1 MKQSQ
6 NPEVEGQGA
15 MKTGYSFNNMA
26 RLQVIGYRFL
36 DDTSLNANLKERCEK
51 DPDLKRDLNVLTTE
65 EVKKLVGHHIS
76 QIPQEIPVIEFF
88 TYLLYNFLCR
98 FPFLY
103 ICVIRVVDDNT
114 CQ

>member
-26 RLQVIGYRFL
+26 HLQVIGYRFL
-36 DDTSLNANLKERCEK
+36 DDASLNANLKERCEN

-65 EVKKLVGHHIS
+65 EVKNLVGHHIS
-76 QIPQEIPVIEFF
+76 QIPKEIPVIMIVYTSRYIF
-88 TYLLYNFLCR
+88 YNF
-98 FPFLY
+98 FL
-103 ICVIRVVDDNT
+103 
-114 CQ
+114 

>member
-15 MKTGYSFNNMA
+15 MKTGYSFNNIA

-51 DPDLKRDLNVLTTE
+51 DSGLRRDLNVLTTE
-65 EVKKLVGHHIS
+65 EVKNLVRCHIS
-76 QIPQEIPVIEFF
+76 QIPKEIPVISSE
-88 TYLLYNFLCR
+88 YIYAHLELKLCS
-98 FPFLY
+98 FINY
-103 ICVIRVVDDNT
+103 VISM
-114 CQ
+114 

>member
-76 QIPQEIPVIEFF
+76 QIPQEIPVIECF
-88 TYLLYNFLCR
+88 TYLTTYFLCR

-103 ICVIRVVDDNT
+103 ICVIVVDDNT

>member
-51 DPDLKRDLNVLTTE
+51 DPDLKRDLNVLTTK

-76 QIPQEIPVIEFF
+76 QIPQEIPVMIMLYLPTLEFSHLF
-88 TYLLYNFLCR
+88 SADFHFYTF
-98 FPFLY
+98 
-103 ICVIRVVDDNT
+103 V
-114 CQ
+114 